1 MEIKKYL
8 LKSLDFLREFF
19 TIDEKKRETA
29 VKPLKQKEETETIPE
44 VITQKEETETI
55 PEVITQKEETDIK
68 DKIDNKSI
76 GKNVYSL
83 GVDFSTQSAKIV
95 ILDVNKKEAVYTAKI
110 EYDMIFP
117 EYKTKGGILDS
128 HIPEIKH
135 TSPFMLIEVLEYMF
149 EKIKNDGINLSE
161 IYAVKIDAMQHCTVY
176 TNKLFKEKIA
186 HLDTDM
192 DLIHQLRES
201 ISRKRSPIWEDRSP
215 VDEVKTLTEML
226 ESKGGISKL
235 TGNKAELR
243 FPGPQIMKWAKESP
257 EEYNCT
263 ENIFLLSAFY
273 TSILA
278 GKTAPV
284 DTGDGWGTNLNN
296 LNIYFPGWK
305 KEALSAVD
313 TYLNKY
319 SLNTPLQ
326 DKIGKMTHYDTVLGK
341 INPYFVKKY
350 GINSNAKILVGTGDN
365 PATLLGCGGNIV
377 ISLGSSYT
385 VNGIMKKILPSLKG
399 EYNIFGYTKGK
410 AMSLCCITNGA
421 KVHDHFVKKYIIGS
435 SEGVINKMHWQEYD
449 KKTGESQLSKDEKLM
464 LPYLSDESVPLC
476 KHGIIREGFGKDD
489 AQSNIRAL
497 HIAQCLAL
505 KLHSFHLDKI
515 NNICIVGGSSKSPVL
530 RQILTDVFN
539 APSYSIKNSD
549 FAAPIGCAI
558 AGAKAILKISYQ
570 KAAEMFVRKDESTKL
585 QPNKNNLP
593 IIKHLLERYAAFEEK
608 HLQNIKSNT

>member
-1 MEIKKYL
+1 MEIKKYI
-8 LKSLDFLREFF
+8 LKSSGFLKQFF
-19 TIDEKKRETA
+19 TMDKKKTKTA
-29 VKPLKQKEETETIPE
+29 ADYEHKEH
-44 VITQKEETETI
+44 
-55 PEVITQKEETDIK
+55 TDIK
-68 DKIDNKSI
+68 DKIDNKPI
-76 GKNVYSL
+76 EKNIYSL
-83 GVDFSTQSAKIV
+83 GADFSTQSAKIV
-95 ILDVNKKEAVYTAKI
+95 ILDLHKKETVYTAKI

-161 IYAVKIDAMQHCTVY
+161 IHAVKIDAMQHCTVY
-176 TNKLFKEKIA
+176 TNKLFKEKITN
-186 HLDTDM
+186 LDPGMDM
-192 DLIHQLRES
+192 IYQLRES

-215 VDEVKTLTEML
+215 VDEVKTLLETL
-226 ESKGGISKL
+226 ESQGGISKL
-235 TGNKAELR
+235 SGNKAELR

-257 EEYNCT
+257 EEYNST

-296 LNIYFPGWK
+296 LNIYFPGWS
-305 KEALSAVD
+305 KEALSAAD
-313 TYLNKY
+313 TYLSKY
-319 SLNTPLQ
+319 GLSTPLEE
-326 DKIGKMTHYDTVLGK
+326 KIGKMTHYDTVLGK

-410 AMSLCCITNGA
+410 AMSLSCITNGA
-421 KVHDHFVKKYIIGS
+421 KVHDHFIKEYIISSS
-435 SEGVINKMHWQEYD
+435 SEVINKKHWQEYD
-449 KKTGESQLSKDEKLM
+449 KKTGESQLSEDEKLM

-476 KHGIIREGFGKDD
+476 KQGIIREGFREDD

-505 KLHSFHLDKI
+505 KLHSSHLDKI
-515 NNICIVGGSSKSPVL
+515 NNICIVGGSSKSL
-530 RQILTDVFN
+530 FMRQILTDAFN
-539 APSYSIKNSD
+539 APCYSIKNPD

-558 AGAKAILKISYQ
+558 AGARVILRTSYQ
-570 KAAEMFVRKDESTKL
+570 KAAEMFCQKDESTIL
-585 QPNKNNLP
+585 QPNRKNHT
-593 IIKHLLERYAAFEEK
+593 IINHLLERYSAFEEK
-608 HLQNIKSNT
+608 HLHNMKSNT